1 MYVNIHEHWKTSQPS
16 SIAKNKFQYHT
27 YDRLHIFHVN
37 VSYISCLYVYHFIHF
52 IHDINIINQTG
63 I

>member
-37 VSYISCLYVYHFIHF
+37 VSYISCLYVYHFIH
-52 IHDINIINQTG
+52 DII
-63 I
+63 